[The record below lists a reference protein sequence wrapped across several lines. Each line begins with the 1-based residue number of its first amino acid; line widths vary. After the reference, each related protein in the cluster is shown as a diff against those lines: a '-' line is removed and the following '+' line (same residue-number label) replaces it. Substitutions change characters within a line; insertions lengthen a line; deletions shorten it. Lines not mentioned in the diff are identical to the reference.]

1 MRAEFHDE
9 RRGQRP
15 AGGGILSRGLLFIV
29 LAAGWATDLSA
40 EETNRPGLIGM
51 PTESFGRVK
60 NFFVPD
66 YYESPNQN
74 QMKSLLR
81 GAEAEP
87 QTNGSVLIREL
98 QVETYAVSGTVE
110 MTARAPECVYNATE
124 QTANSASHIEVRT
137 GDGGMLVKGEG
148 FLWHNADST
157 FTISNRVHTII
168 RQTPAKVP
176 AP

>member
-1 MRAEFHDE
+1 MRSEFHDE

-15 AGGGILSRGLLFIV
+15 AGGGFLLCAWLSVL
-29 LAAGWATDLSA
+29 LAAGWALNA
-40 EETNRPGLIGM
+40 PAQGTNRPGLIGM
-51 PTESFGRVK
+51 PAESFGQVK

-87 QTNGSVLIREL
+87 QPNGRVLIHEL
-98 QVETYAVSGTVE
+98 LVETYAVSGKVE
-110 MTARAPECVYNATE
+110 MTVHAPECVYDPAD
-124 QTANSASHIEVRT
+124 QTASSASRIEVST
-137 GDGGMLVKGEG
+137 GDGGILVEGEG

-157 FTISNRVHTII
+157 FTISNRQHTVI
-168 RQTPAKVP
+168 RQTPVKAP